1 MHSVS
6 IEDIIKTFN
15 WYIITRMYGNSHSS
29 IIGFL
34 SSQWISM
41 STDHSVL
48 DGAPSSIVGKGRKGQ
63 KNADILLCK
72 GDKPYIVVEVES
84 VVSKYME
91 KIDSVAE
98 YMENKKDYDG
108 LAFGLVVMLNY
119 TEGSGKYKHNWL
131 HAKEYA
137 ASKNIPIAFVSIEK
151 RRTSLGDTVLDR
163 LKRRNEYYPWRIS
176 NIDYWIYGS
185 DRTVIENNLLRRDE
199 DMLNNSQTKDRRSS
213 KELLISNKELES
225 VIKNMG
231 LDEFTVLDIAD
242 YIEKNEKELWDRLK
256 LAYMNKDKEKKYTY
270 LNYLST
276 RLWIFSRSEDSCLQT
291 HVSYNEDKNKCFRKA
306 TDEEKKIF
314 KNNNVIAV
322 FRVKDKI

>member
-1 MHSVS
+1 
-6 IEDIIKTFN
+6 
-15 WYIITRMYGNSHSS
+15 MYGNSHSS

-48 DGAPSSIVGKGRKGQ
+48 DGAPSPIVGKGRKGQ

-72 GDKPYIVVEVES
+72 GDKPYIVVEIES
-84 VVSKYME
+84 VVTKYMG

-119 TEGSGKYKHNWL
+119 TEGPGKYKHNWL

-137 ASKNIPIAFVSIEK
+137 ASKNVPIAFVSIEK
-151 RRTSLGDTVLDR
+151 SRTSLGDTVLDR

-185 DRTVIENNLLRRDE
+185 DRTVIENNLLRRD
-199 DMLNNSQTKDRRSS
+199 DNMLNNSQLKDSRSRKGS
-213 KELLISNKELES
+213 LISNEELES

-242 YIEKNEKELWDRLK
+242 YIKKNEKELWDRLE
-256 LAYMNKDKEKKYTY
+256 LTYMNNEKEKRYSH

-276 RLWIFSRSEDSCLQT
+276 RLWTYSRRQDSCLQP
-291 HVSYNEDKNKCFRKA
+291 HVSFNEDRNKCFRKV
-306 TDEEKKIF
+306 TDDEKKRIESDNMAVYRL
-314 KNNNVIAV
+314 KN
-322 FRVKDKI
+322 K